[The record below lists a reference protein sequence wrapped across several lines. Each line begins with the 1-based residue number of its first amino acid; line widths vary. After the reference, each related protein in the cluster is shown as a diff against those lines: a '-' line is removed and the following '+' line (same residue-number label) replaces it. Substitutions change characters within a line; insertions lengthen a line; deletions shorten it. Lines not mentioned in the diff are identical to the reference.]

1 MKNDAELSQTQRGV
15 GLIGS
20 TEPRVHTPLLK
31 GKSKANEVAD
41 LAEKIGLPLIPWQ
54 RWVLEDL
61 LTVNDDGLWVKR
73 TGIIL
78 VSRQN
83 GKTHLARMLILAHLF
98 LWNTKNVLGMSSN
111 RNMALDTFRQVSY
124 TIEGFGCSPD
134 GVVGETLHSKHN
146 SITPMTGLIEI
157 KCPNT
162 ATHIETVL
170 ENKAPSKYIPQM
182 QCQMAVTGAKWCD
195 FVSFDPRVPEDLQLL
210 VVRVERDQEYIDS
223 MEVEVKQFLSEVL
236 DLFNQLKARQ
246 K

>member
-1 MKNDAELSQTQRGV
+1 MEQR
-15 GLIGS
+15 
-20 TEPRVHTPLLK
+20 TEEWFAARL
-31 GKSKANEVAD
+31 GKVTASRVAD
-41 LAEKIGLPLIPWQ
+41 VLAKIKSGESASRKNYKMELVVQ
-54 RWVLEDL
+54 R
-61 LTVNDDGLWVKR
+61 LTNKVGESFTNAAMEWG
-73 TGIIL
+73 TE
-78 VSRQN
+78 QEPF
-83 GKTHLARMLILAHLF
+83 ARMAYEAH
-98 LWNTKNVLGMSSN
+98 TG
-111 RNMALDTFRQVSY
+111 TFVKEEGFVDHP

-134 GVVGETLHSKHN
+134 GIVGE
-146 SITPMTGLIEI
+146 GLIEI

-182 QCQMAVTGAKWCD
+182 QCQMACTGAKWCD
-195 FVSFDPRVPEDLQLL
+195 FVSFDPRVPEDLQLF